1 MFNLQKQAKQE
12 TKHTDQMLDEQN
24 SDYGFNSQDNSGN
37 IDRLLKKRQHKNK
50 DNTKHY
56 EMQLDE
62 ARTADTGDRTLEGKL
77 DKDKTVYNQRR
88 LDKAYSQK
96 IKHQDMVAE
105 AHDQAKYEAYREVD
119 GSIDQ
124 ETMFWDKYVGTDVPD
139 KKTKIVSN
147 QQKSQLANHP
157 DRFKGLN
164 KTTPVNEQYKDDAS
178 AMTKTDKMYDLVS
191 ASLKDADAM
200 LFQLYA
206 SAAREN
212 RDLNEAD
219 KESVN
224 NINAGKAKMLAFANG
239 EAKEKFVISKDGG
252 KVEIWERFFRKAN
265 SDMELKEKKIEEFDS
280 IEEARKA
287 HSDVYFEKTAD
298 NISGTQ
304 VVQACDVCGKAVDNT
319 GMDTHGSDGRLYCN
333 DCFDIYL
340 KGVIADWDQRYPE
353 ARKAHSD
360 VYFEKTADNI
370 SGTQVVQACDVCGKD
385 PADTHA
391 SDGKFYCN
399 DCFEKKKKDDMK
411 QQETTLP
418 MDIIEL
424 TSALR
429 RLAGLYSSTGDRDAL
444 PENASIYRNAMT
456 VIAKFEKMRSPSNS
470 EVEAGRT
477 ELISALRRLAGLY
490 SRTGDHIDGHTGTDC
505 VYCDAISV
513 IAKHDESDAMQED
526 YEYKMRANDA
536 YGARN
541 EYL

>member
-304 VVQACDVCGKAVDNT
+304 VVQACDVCGK
-319 GMDTHGSDGRLYCN
+319 
-333 DCFDIYL
+333 
-340 KGVIADWDQRYPE
+340 
-353 ARKAHSD
+353 
-360 VYFEKTADNI
+360 
-370 SGTQVVQACDVCGKD
+370 D

-526 YEYKMRANDA
+526 YEYEMRANDA